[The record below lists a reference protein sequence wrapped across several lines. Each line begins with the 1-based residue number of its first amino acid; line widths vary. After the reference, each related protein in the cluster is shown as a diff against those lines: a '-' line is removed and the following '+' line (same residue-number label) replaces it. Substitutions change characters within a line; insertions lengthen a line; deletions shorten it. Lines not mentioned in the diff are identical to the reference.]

1 MPAFFDEI
9 KTYVGFGDADAAALR
24 RFLPYAAPH
33 FERICDHFYER
44 ILEDR
49 GARTVLTEGES
60 TVGRLKVTLA
70 EWLQSGLEGPHDQA
84 YYIRRSRIGRVHVR
98 IGMPQQYML
107 TAMNVMR
114 LSLRAIVDE
123 VWQDDLEER
132 RAIGNAVEKLL
143 DLELAIML
151 RTYQEDSEERLRRNT
166 RLAAVGQLA
175 ASIAHELRNPLGV
188 MESSLYLLRRRAGT
202 DPQLGKHLDRIG
214 NQIRTS
220 SGIITDLLEMTRDRP
235 PMRTPTPL
243 GKLVDDALDV
253 ARLPPTIAVHR
264 SEDAGLPMLVEP
276 GLVVRAIVNLLQNA
290 AAAMDGGQGNL
301 RIASRREGDQAWLS
315 VADDGPGFT
324 EDMLASAFEPLVTGR
339 PHGVGLGLALVKRI
353 CERHGGAAVAANA
366 PEGGAVVSL
375 RLPVHLPGETT
386 A

>member
-9 KTYVGFGDADAAALR
+9 KAYVGFGEADAAALR
-24 RFLPYAAPH
+24 RFLPHAAPH
-33 FERICDHFYER
+33 FERITGHFYER
-44 ILEDR
+44 ILLDP
-49 GARTVLTEGES
+49 GARQVLTEGES
-60 TVGRLKVTLA
+60 TVGRLKVTLR
-70 EWLQSGLEGPHDQA
+70 EWLQSGLEGPHGEA
-84 YYIRRSRIGRVHVR
+84 FYERRSRIGRVHVR

-114 LSLRAIVDE
+114 LDLRAIVDD
-123 VWQDDLEER
+123 VWKDDLEER
-132 RAIGNAVEKLL
+132 RVVGNAVEKLL

-151 RTYQEDSEERLRRNT
+151 QTYQHDSEDRLRRNT

-214 NQIRTS
+214 SQIRTS

-235 PMRTPTPL
+235 PTRTPTAL
-243 GKLVDDALDV
+243 GRLVDDAVELV
-253 ARLPPTIAVHR
+253 RLPPTIRVHR
-264 SEDAGLPMLVEP
+264 DEEAGLQMLVEP

-290 AAAMDGGQGNL
+290 AAAVDGGQGNV
-301 RIASRREGDQAWLS
+301 RISTRREGDQAWLS
-315 VADDGPGFT
+315 VADDGPGFSQ
-324 EDMLASAFEPLVTGR
+324 DMLLSAFEPLVTGR

-353 CERHGGAAVAANA
+353 CERHGGMAEVANA
-366 PEGGAVVSL
+366 PGGGAVVSM
-375 RLPVHLPGETT
+375 RLPIILPKEAST
-386 A
+386 